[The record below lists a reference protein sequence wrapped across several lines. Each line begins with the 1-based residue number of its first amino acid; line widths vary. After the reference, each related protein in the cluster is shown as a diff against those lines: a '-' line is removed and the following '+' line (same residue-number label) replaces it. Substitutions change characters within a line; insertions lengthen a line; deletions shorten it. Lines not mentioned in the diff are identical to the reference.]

1 VSGLY
6 IRKQGLYTENRIFPF
21 AEISD
26 LKSSVFI
33 KIRKLAANQK
43 PNHPWKSMDDFKLL
57 KSAGL
62 YLKDL
67 QSDYLD

>member
-43 PNHPWKSMDDFKLL
+43 PNHPWKSMDDFELL